1 MINIALTDPQKR
13 FLQSQAVY
21 PAICGGLGSGKTRA
35 GTMRLIMKMIQ
46 DPNIDGAYYMPTF
59 DLLRLRALEGF
70 KEDLEMLKIPFKTN
84 ESKMTIDLKGYGNI
98 ILRSYDRPERIV
110 AYETAHAIVDE
121 IDTLKKDK
129 ASLVW
134 RKISERNRQ
143 RTHTPNTIGAVTTP
157 DQGIKGFVYDRW
169 VRNTT
174 EMHELIK
181 APTWSNPYLP
191 DGYIEQIRSNYDP
204 IIASLY
210 IDGEFVNLTERL
222 VYHFFSRIE
231 HHTDRIIEPNDII
244 HIGQDF
250 NVGGCCS
257 VCFVVDGNNAT
268 AIDEFTSEDTQDL
281 CTKIL
286 SRYKGHKVIVYPDAS
301 GGSKSTNATRTDID
315 IIKSN
320 RITVIVDAANPAV
333 RDRINAKNLLLS
345 KNTLLVNTNK
355 CPNYTDALETQGYD
369 KKGNPEKYDTHPAVD
384 DWNDAGGY
392 FIHKRFPIMRPS
404 AAPRIRMM

>member
-1 MINIALTDPQKR
+1 MITIPLTNPQKE
-13 FLQSQAVY
+13 FIQSNAVY

-35 GTMRLIMKMIQ
+35 GTMRLIVKMLQ
-46 DPNIDGAYYMPTF
+46 DPNVDGAYYMPTY
-59 DLLRLRALEGF
+59 DLLRLRALEGI
-70 KEDLEMLKIPFKTN
+70 KEDLDILGITYKCN
-84 ESKMTIDLKGYGNI
+84 ESKMVVDLKGYGNI

-143 RTHTPNTIGAVTTP
+143 RTNTPNTIGAVTTP

-169 VRNTT
+169 VRNSTD
-174 EMHELIK
+174 MHHLIK

-231 HHTDRIIEPNDII
+231 HHTDRIIGPNDII